1 VAYLDSLSHSIP
13 PQDHAL
19 LGATSNYLESL
30 SHHMDA
36 WSAVDTTSHSVW
48 TAEMLQQA
56 TDDLTRALHDM
67 TRNNDDDTASAF
79 VWDSTH
85 VLADNAKYLWDVEMV
100 DPKGRMV
107 ESMSAAKVP
116 PIFQKTSSDAFADIS
131 HRLNDLVRQFTTE
144 TTKMAQSAANAARD
158 IHAPMNPNYNH
169 SPPWIPNN
177 DPLEPAMHAAS
188 SVSTQLPNNIL
199 PDAAAA
205 AAAAAAAWQGLAT
218 ASGAAGSSPP
228 GSGRTTAVQFA
239 SAQGFSE
246 DISGVGE
253 LILATLC
260 SLPRA
265 IMDQALHDYA
275 PTAMQDLRNEFQ
287 QGFVIPLTRPLQEFA
302 SQEPWQQLQSILK
315 VLQLLLAVMVA
326 VPRTILESLTG
337 VTASEY
343 LAGVEQLDISD
354 VAKAFLSFAGAV
366 IAAVA
371 TLLKFVLSI
380 ASSVLGVAAAGATTP
395 EDVGS
400 SDEIMSST
408 ATFLAHDLLPTVM
421 DGFVLLMQH
430 IVEMMSQDG
439 SMAMP
444 GL

>member
-1 VAYLDSLSHSIP
+1 
-13 PQDHAL
+13 
-19 LGATSNYLESL
+19 
-30 SHHMDA
+30 
-36 WSAVDTTSHSVW
+36 
-48 TAEMLQQA
+48 
-56 TDDLTRALHDM
+56 
-67 TRNNDDDTASAF
+67 
-79 VWDSTH
+79 
-85 VLADNAKYLWDVEMV
+85 
-100 DPKGRMV
+100 
-107 ESMSAAKVP
+107 
-116 PIFQKTSSDAFADIS
+116 
-131 HRLNDLVRQFTTE
+131 
-144 TTKMAQSAANAARD
+144 
-158 IHAPMNPNYNH
+158 
-169 SPPWIPNN
+169 
-177 DPLEPAMHAAS
+177 
-188 SVSTQLPNNIL
+188 
-199 PDAAAA
+199 
-205 AAAAAAAWQGLAT
+205 
-218 ASGAAGSSPP
+218 
-228 GSGRTTAVQFA
+228 
-239 SAQGFSE
+239 
-246 DISGVGE
+246 
-253 LILATLC
+253 
-260 SLPRA
+260 
-265 IMDQALHDYA
+265 MDQALHDYA